1 MVAGHH
7 LHLVSGTRP
16 AAVVG
21 LDGDVTAAR
30 HHPLADEAA
39 GNGASAPGTPLRPGA
54 VDRAGLELFAG
65 APLVVLPVAVLAAEL
80 RQGVGAVALPDSK
93 PLLSA
98 EHAAGGPGL
107 PHRPASINWEKS
119 EALFS
124 QHRGSFCPSQQAAP
138 GTILGIPEIF
148 SNDLDVAEVYQC
160 L

>member
-7 LHLVSGTRP
+7 LHLVSGTHP

-39 GNGASAPGTPLRPGA
+39 GDGASAPGTPLRPGA

-98 EHAAGGPGL
+98 EHATGGPGL
-107 PHRPASINWEKS
+107 PHRPASINWGKRWS
-119 EALFS
+119 TVCIA
-124 QHRGSFCPSQQAAP
+124 QR
-138 GTILGIPEIF
+138 
-148 SNDLDVAEVYQC
+148 
-160 L
+160 